1 MHQKFLQWLE
11 KVRHILQTLIEKIT
25 DNKRQVIAVSV
36 FALVLVGVAVASKKS
51 ETVSRFLASVSG
63 NVSVQNNS
71 GQAGIK
77 GGQVGKTSV
86 SPAAAKICDFNTSLK
101 PDKNAVVFKEVAWMG
116 NKDSA
121 NNEWLSIQKISEGDV
136 EIGGYQILNENQK
149 IKIIL
154 PAKAV
159 LTGAKPL
166 YVLARTDGISGIAA
180 DQIYSGAIRNTN
192 EGLRLF
198 SGDCRL
204 LDEVFAKPNWPAGD
218 NASKQT
224 MKRDLG
230 TLAWF
235 NILPVPALAS
245 GAGGQNAA
253 TDDKSNSSSDAS
265 QTSSTEQVLGASTA
279 TASATASTIAAT
291 STQWCSQNNLTT
303 PTRAVLINE
312 VAWAGVASDKTS
324 REWEELK
331 NSGGSEVAL
340 AGWQMQNKSATIKI
354 LFGGHDAISANGFY
368 LLEREYDDTIPG
380 IKADKVYVGAL
391 KNNDESLRLFDSGCR
406 LIDEVVANIGN
417 AKNWPAGT
425 ASPDYRTAE
434 RSADLSW
441 HTYSGNGSQGIFGTP
456 RAENSPPPVPV
467 SSAPPAAANPPP
479 VNNPSPTP
487 APVYYTLSVAKNG
500 TGTGSVTG
508 SSVSCGQD
516 CAEDYLNGAAVELT
530 AVAADGSEF
539 ADWTGD
545 CSGAG
550 ICQVTMDATRTVG
563 AVFNLIAAEPSPAPP
578 PIEPSPPPSPSP
590 SPTPSSSPPRVLLA
604 EIMPRSQTSANDAF
618 IVLYNAGG
626 QDADLSGWTIKK
638 KSSTGSESDLVTA
651 SHLNGKTV
659 AAGRYFLLAND
670 GGYTGTAAPD
680 AVWAHSNTLASAK
693 NAVTVYDKNGTAADT
708 ASWTSIP
715 AGKSYARVSWDS
727 SGFVVQDTASPKN
740 SSGN

>member
-1 MHQKFLQWLE
+1 
-11 KVRHILQTLIEKIT
+11 
-25 DNKRQVIAVSV
+25 
-36 FALVLVGVAVASKKS
+36 
-51 ETVSRFLASVSG
+51 
-63 NVSVQNNS
+63 
-71 GQAGIK
+71 
-77 GGQVGKTSV
+77 
-86 SPAAAKICDFNTSLK
+86 
-101 PDKNAVVFKEVAWMG
+101 
-116 NKDSA
+116 
-121 NNEWLSIQKISEGDV
+121 
-136 EIGGYQILNENQK
+136 
-149 IKIIL
+149 
-154 PAKAV
+154 
-159 LTGAKPL
+159 
-166 YVLARTDGISGIAA
+166 
-180 DQIYSGAIRNTN
+180 
-192 EGLRLF
+192 
-198 SGDCRL
+198 
-204 LDEVFAKPNWPAGD
+204 
-218 NASKQT
+218 

-331 NSGGSEVAL
+331 NSGSSEVAL

-354 LFGGHDAISANGFY
+354 IFGGHDAISANGFY
-368 LLEREYDDTIPG
+368 LLEREYDNTIPG

-391 KNNDESLRLFDSGCR
+391 KNNDESLRLFDSGCL

-441 HTYSGNGSQGIFGTP
+441 HTHSGNGSQGIFGTP

-467 SSAPPAAANPPP
+467 SSVPPAAANPPP

-508 SSVSCGQD
+508 FSVSCGQD

-539 ADWTGD
+539 AGWTGD

-550 ICQVTMDATRTVG
+550 ICQVTMDMMHTVG
-563 AVFNLIAAEPSPAPP
+563 AVFNLIADNPSPAPP
-578 PIEPSPPPSPSP
+578 PVGPSP
-590 SPTPSSSPPRVLLA
+590 SPPRVLLA
-604 EIMPRSQTSANDAF
+604 EIMPRSKASAYDAF

-626 QDADLSGWTIKK
+626 QDADLTGWTIKQ
-638 KSSTGSESDLVTA
+638 KSSTSTESNLVVA
-651 SHLNGKTV
+651 SRLTGKTV

-670 GGYTGTAAPD
+670 GGYTGTVTPD
-680 AVWAHSNTLASAK
+680 AVWAKSNTLTFTIKST
-693 NAVTVYDKNGTAADT
+693 VTVYDKSGTATDA

-727 SGFVVQDTASPKN
+727 SDFVVQDTPSPKN
-740 SSGN
+740 SSSN